1 MQKPQPGGLAAG
13 LLERRLGRYKD
24 NRLMPKKTRGELEA
38 EFTKAMIKFEKDYL
52 GRGPL
57 EARTYFLQDLVLVRL
72 RGILTPA
79 EDKLAENRDGQVL
92 VKETRRQL
100 FEISRPLIEAMVTDI
115 LGCQLVSLHT
125 DMSTR
130 TGERVVVLTVDSDLD
145 QRLRAG

>member
-1 MQKPQPGGLAAG
+1 
-13 LLERRLGRYKD
+13 
-24 NRLMPKKTRGELEA
+24 MPKKTRGELEA
-38 EFTKAMIKFEKDYL
+38 EFTKAMVKFEKDYL